1 MKYGAIL
8 AALFFSLNL
17 VACGSDDDDDMFG
30 MKQMVDD
37 FEEMGKNNS
46 SDSNKSS
53 GSNSKSSSSS
63 GDSYSSEEEAPE
75 QVSRTFVEYHYDSTR
90 KATIA
95 TRKYHDGLID
105 YDYRTVQVGLQ
116 VWLGENVRRSAS
128 TERCYNDKEAMCTT
142 YGKLYR
148 STSGLCPPDFSVP
161 TVDEWNKLLKV
172 AGSTKAL
179 MSKTLWE
186 DGNGKDAPG
195 TDAIGFT
202 MLPGGICIGDK
213 CSGLHTQANFF
224 ALKGDARGYVTFR
237 PGKDSLEWHTIDEKD
252 SVRVSLRCVQ
262 PASEVQKESELNK
275 ICKPSSEVYVT
286 EGKKQFKCS
295 VDSAW
300 QQVLDSVPSSCASKD
315 EDKRYLISNSEYLCI
330 SGKIRQLTEIEET
343 IGRCQAKNEGDTATF
358 KSTLYACRS
367 GEWTQMKIE
376 EIYGECTSA
385 MDPTKIVLFNTSEYR
400 CKDGAWKYVSRI
412 ERLRGFCT
420 SAMEGDTAVVQ
431 DTFSTPE
438 SLVGPNG
445 VQVVNISHYQT
456 RAYKCTNGDWKQCS
470 TDEDY
475 FGECTAQRQGKVD
488 SFPNFVIPQTSHLRI
503 CDNGVWRIP
512 AGIELRQGFCTKDRQ
527 DELVK
532 DSSKFYVCTNEAW
545 TEATI
550 DNFPIPCDEAHEDSV
565 YTISSKKIYCDV
577 NQGKWR
583 TPTGIEQSRGLCTKS
598 KEGQTVSSGSKTFY
612 RCTNRSWVTIDSL
625 LFYLGDCSTSK
636 NYRAVKTYNSKDYYC
651 NGEKWVAATVN
662 TVLGTCNS
670 STTRDTVRYKDSLY
684 LCRSGSW
691 IKATFE
697 LIAGYCSVS
706 LNEGKV
712 EYDFFTHTYK
722 TCKYGSIGYGWTAS
736 TMHDIDP
743 CDASRY
749 GEVKKMPKDDNRE
762 FVCVNEYYV
771 SFEKFET
778 WRRMTNYDSIM
789 GPCSPAAAGEIG
801 EMPGEERKYV
811 CNEGIPKHE
820 SSAWISA
827 SKMEVLGSCTAANEG
842 KKVNYATQ
850 TNICTGGKW
859 TVEQGTVNIGGVAH
873 KTVQFA
879 GLTIM
884 AENIRTPTSSS
895 ICYRGNN
902 NLSCEHG
909 LHYTYDDAM
918 SLCPAGW
925 HLLDTSDI
933 SRIRSTAHYYSGH
946 LYDVEIFSGDNS
958 AWQAGPD
965 KQRTDVY
972 GIDIYGNGICAANG
986 SCSENQREGYLW
998 LRDMLATDSTK
1009 AYVNSYF
1016 YDRTSSYTSTMS
1028 KNVYLG
1034 ARCVKDK

>member
-46 SDSNKSS
+46 SDSDRSS
-53 GSNSKSSSSS
+53 GSKSKSSSSS
-63 GDSYSSEEEAPE
+63 GEGYSSEEEAPE

-128 TERCYNDKEAMCTT
+128 TERCYNDRESLCTT

-224 ALKGDARGYVTFR
+224 ALKGDTRGYVTFR

-275 ICKPSSEVYVT
+275 ICKPSTEVNVT
-286 EGKKQFKCS
+286 EGKKHFKCS

-300 QQVLDSVPSSCASKD
+300 QLVLDSLPSSCASKD

-330 SGKIRQLTEIEET
+330 SGKIRQLTEIEEA

-367 GEWTQMKIE
+367 GEWTIMKIE

-385 MDPTKIVLFNTSEYR
+385 MDPTKKVLFNTTEYR
-400 CKDGAWKYVSRI
+400 CKDGAWKYVTKI
-412 ERLRGFCT
+412 EKARGFCT
-420 SAMEGDTAVVQ
+420 SAMEGDTAVVR
-431 DTFSTPE
+431 DTTYMPS
-438 SLVGPNG
+438 VMGG
-445 VQVVNISHYQT
+445 NIPYYET
-456 RAYKCTNGDWKQCS
+456 VAYKCTSGDWKKCS

-503 CDNGVWRIP
+503 CDNGEWRIP
-512 AGIELRQGFCTKDRQ
+512 AGIELRQGFCTKARQ

-550 DNFPIPCDEAHEDSV
+550 DNFPVPCDEAHEDSV
-565 YTISSKKIYCDV
+565 YIISSKRIYCDV
-577 NQGKWR
+577 TQSKWR
-583 TPTGIEQSRGLCTKS
+583 TPTGIEQNIGLCTKS
-598 KEGQTVSSGSKTFY
+598 KEGQTAMSGTKSFY
-612 RCTNRSWVTIDSL
+612 MCTNRSWVTIDSL
-625 LFYLGDCSTSK
+625 RYHLGECSTSK
-636 NYRAVKTYNSKDYYC
+636 NYRTVKTLHTKDYYC
-651 NGEKWVAATVN
+651 NGENWIVAVLSDILGKCAYAN
-662 TVLGTCNS
+662 TM
-670 STTRDTVRYKDSLY
+670 DTARYKDTLY
-684 LCRSGSW
+684 ICKENKW
-691 IKATFE
+691 QKATQYNVLSRCE
-697 LIAGYCSVS
+697 TSKKGVI
-706 LNEGKV
+706 
-712 EYDFFTHTYK
+712 EYNYMNHTNYVCDSYSWDVATMNDIE
-722 TCKYGSIGYGWTAS
+722 TCTESKYGV
-736 TMHDIDP
+736 
-743 CDASRY
+743 
-749 GEVKKMPKDDNRE
+749 VKKMPEADDRE
-762 FVCVNEYYV
+762 FVCSDYYYSAGQRADRWRQLTPEDSAV
-771 SFEKFET
+771 GVCTPAQNGVVKEKNNSMYICTLNTELMYT
-778 WRRMTNYDSIM
+778 YHRWDSPSKKEAM
-789 GPCSPAAAGEIG
+789 DYKC
-801 EMPGEERKYV
+801 
-811 CNEGIPKHE
+811 
-820 SSAWISA
+820 SSASSGTVI
-827 SKMEVLGSCTAANEG
+827 
-842 KKVNYATQ
+842 NYATQ
-850 TNICTGGKW
+850 KNICDGKGGW
-859 TVEQGTVNIGGVAH
+859 SVEYGSVTIGGVAH
-873 KTVQFA
+873 KTVDFA
-879 GLTIM
+879 GLTIL
-884 AENIRTPTSSS
+884 AENLKAPTANSK
-895 ICYRGNN
+895 CYEGNN
-902 NLSCEHG
+902 NQSCTHG
-909 LHYTYDDAM
+909 RLYTMVDAYEA
-918 SLCPAGW
+918 CPTGW
-925 HLLDTSDI
+925 HLMDSVEYKTIEDMA
-933 SRIRSTAHYYSGH
+933 RNYSGRFH
-946 LYDVEIFSGDNS
+946 TVDIFDSGNS
-958 AWQAGPD
+958 AWQAASSGKNND
-965 KQRTDVY
+965 DVY
-972 GIDIYGNGICAANG
+972 GIGIFGTGYCDATG
-986 SCSENQREGYLW
+986 KCDYSMRESYLW
-998 LRDMLATDSTK
+998 TTDVVDLSTVYAVHHTYERK
-1009 AYVNSYF
+1009 TEIVRMNPNA
-1016 YDRTSSYTSTMS
+1016 
-1028 KNVYLG
+1028 YLG
-1034 ARCVKDK
+1034 ARCVKDH

>member
-46 SDSNKSS
+46 SDSDRSS
-53 GSNSKSSSSS
+53 GSKSKSSSSS
-63 GDSYSSEEEAPE
+63 GEGYSSEEDAPE

-128 TERCYNDKEAMCTT
+128 TERCYNDRESLCTT

-172 AGSTKAL
+172 AGSTKSL

-330 SGKIRQLTEIEET
+330 SGKIRQLTEIEEA
-343 IGRCQAKNEGDTATF
+343 IGRCLAKNEGDTATF

-532 DSSKFYVCTNEAW
+532 DSSKFYVCTNGAW
-545 TEATI
+545 TEATL

-583 TPTGIEQSRGLCTKS
+583 TPTGIEQNNGLCTKS
-598 KEGQTVSSGSKTFY
+598 KEGQTAMSGTKSFY
-612 RCTNRSWVTIDSL
+612 MCTNRSWVAIDSL
-625 LFYLGDCSTSK
+625 RYHLGECSTSK
-636 NYRAVKTYNSKDYYC
+636 NYRTVKTLHTKDYYC
-651 NGEKWVAATVN
+651 NGENWIVAVLSDI
-662 TVLGTCNS
+662 LGTCAYSNAM
-670 STTRDTVRYKDSLY
+670 DTVRYKDSLY
-684 LCRSGSW
+684 ICKDNKWQQVTAYNVLSRCETSKKGVIEYNYVNHTNYVCDSYSW
-691 IKATFE
+691 DVATMNDIE
-697 LIAGYCSVS
+697 
-706 LNEGKV
+706 
-712 EYDFFTHTYK
+712 
-722 TCKYGSIGYGWTAS
+722 TCTESKYGV
-736 TMHDIDP
+736 
-743 CDASRY
+743 
-749 GEVKKMPKDDNRE
+749 VKKMPEGDNRE
-762 FVCVNEYYV
+762 FVCSDYYY
-771 SFEKFET
+771 SAGQRADR
-778 WRRMTNYDSIM
+778 WRQLTPEDSAV
-789 GPCSPAAAGEIG
+789 GVCSPAQNGVIKEKNSSMYICTLNTELMYASHRWDSPSKKEA
-801 EMPGEERKYV
+801 MDYK
-811 CNEGIPKHE
+811 C
-820 SSAWISA
+820 SSASSGTVI
-827 SKMEVLGSCTAANEG
+827 
-842 KKVNYATQ
+842 NYATQ
-850 TNICTGGKW
+850 KNICDGKGGW
-859 TVEQGTVNIGGVAH
+859 SVEYGSVTIGGVSH
-873 KTVQFA
+873 KTVDFA
-879 GLTIM
+879 GLTIL
-884 AENIRTPTSSS
+884 AENLKAPTVNSK
-895 ICYRGNN
+895 CYEGNN
-902 NLSCEHG
+902 NQSCTHG
-909 LHYTYDDAM
+909 RLYTIVDAYEA
-918 SLCPAGW
+918 CPTGW
-925 HLLDTSDI
+925 HLMDSVEYKTI
-933 SRIRSTAHYYSGH
+933 ENMARNYSGRFH
-946 LYDVEIFSGDNS
+946 TVDIFDSGNS
-958 AWQAGPD
+958 AWQAASSGKNND
-965 KQRTDVY
+965 DVY
-972 GIDIYGNGICAANG
+972 GIGIFGTGYCDATG
-986 SCSENQREGYLW
+986 KCDYSMRESYLW
-998 LRDMLATDSTK
+998 TTDVVDLSTVYAVHHTYERK
-1009 AYVNSYF
+1009 TEIVRMNPNA
-1016 YDRTSSYTSTMS
+1016 
-1028 KNVYLG
+1028 YLG
-1034 ARCVKDK
+1034 ARCVKDH